1 MSIRTRLTVSYVGFF
16 AIALLALHVGLYLI
30 VRSALLNS
38 VDNELRLGVEVLRRG
53 FAESNQTPYGY
64 FRDDQLRAILLRQPP
79 VRDFEATSL
88 YVQFFDTDGD
98 LVGRSPNIGDGELAT
113 ALTLDQQR
121 FASVLEG
128 GEQITTIEHGNI
140 RVRELMAPLW
150 FFNPVTRREEVVGV
164 LQVARSMAETR
175 ACVATPLLCTDL
187 RWCDR
192 PAGGSTRRRV
202 VDARRISSN

>member
-88 YVQFFDTDGD
+88 YVQFFDC
-98 LVGRSPNIGDGELAT
+98 GR
-113 ALTLDQQR
+113 
-121 FASVLEG
+121 
-128 GEQITTIEHGNI
+128 
-140 RVRELMAPLW
+140 
-150 FFNPVTRREEVVGV
+150 
-164 LQVARSMAETR
+164 
-175 ACVATPLLCTDL
+175 
-187 RWCDR
+187 
-192 PAGGSTRRRV
+192 
-202 VDARRISSN
+202 